1 MKKQSSVPAAAL
13 AAIVGFGESF
23 FVAAFLVQL
32 I

>member
-1 MKKQSSVPAAAL
+1 MEKRSSVPAAAL
-13 AAIVGFGESF
+13 AAIIGLGESF

>member
-1 MKKQSSVPAAAL
+1 MNRQSLVPVAAL

-23 FVAAFLVQL
+23 FVAAFLAQL

>member
-1 MKKQSSVPAAAL
+1 MTKQSRVPATAL

-23 FVAAFLVQL
+23 FVAAFLIQL